1 VGQVSKHITGRYRR
15 DIVLVLILKAAGL
28 YLLWILFFSTPHQVH
43 PTPDSTAAQL
53 LGANTSSPAQP
64 PRGETHD

>member
-1 VGQVSKHITGRYRR
+1 MGHASKRITGQYRR

-28 YLLWILFFSTPHQVH
+28 YLLWLLFFSSPHQVH

-53 LGANTSSPAQP
+53 LGASTSSLAQP